1 MLFFKWLNF
10 SGIFL
15 SLLFVSASTTRSAVI
30 SVDARGN
37 FNGPSYTLGATGVL
51 DITLPT
57 GLTGPSSLIVL
68 SLSPASNILATYD
81 LLSFHGARVVV
92 GYDGYLNTVSR
103 PGLITGANGFVF
115 DSQRE
120 VIEPHFGEFSTLPWV
135 VAFFG
140 ELRYNGLDATPAAVG
155 FFYDETGGRLGGNNF
170 VITTF
175 SDPVPEPTSAAIA
188 LVFAGSGLFYRRI
201 RRSS

>member
-1 MLFFKWLNF
+1 MLFFKWLNL

-37 FNGPSYTLGATGVL
+37 FNGPFYTLGATGVL
-51 DITLPT
+51 DITLPVGT
-57 GLTGPSSLIVL
+57 TGPSSLLVL
-68 SLSPASNILATYD
+68 SLDPASNILATND
-81 LLSFHGARVVV
+81 LLQFHGAHVVASTY
-92 GYDGYLNTVSR
+92 GERYNVSR
-103 PGLITGANGFVF
+103 PGLITGDNGFVF
-115 DSQRE
+115 DSRE
-120 VIEPHFGEFSTLPWV
+120 EGIDTHSSPYSTLPLV

-140 ELRYNGLDATPAAVG
+140 ELRYNGFDATPAAVG
-155 FFYDETGGRLGGNNF
+155 FFYDWTGSRLGGNNF

-175 SDPVPEPTSAAIA
+175 PDPVPEPTSAAIA

-201 RRSS
+201 RRRS